1 MSGLQ
6 RLPVIASVAGV
17 GASLA
22 VLASIPSYRQR
33 LSTLLGLSAPGGI
46 WRILAIVF
54 ALLNLKSLPFVW
66 HVSICLARQ
75 PFLLRL
81 PILPPARGLR
91 THPNPRQ
98 IRLFRA
104 LTYHLYLNPHPIT
117 PQSLFHPIITSTR
130 TPLLE
135 CDYNLHKSNSTYFS
149 DLDISRTHLVTTL
162 LRSGIRQL
170 GRKPQAT
177 QSAAAPSNGGATPL
191 PAPPTNG
198 KFAIALGGITCHFR
212 REIAPY
218 AKFEIHTR
226 LLCWDR
232 KWLYLVSHLVKAGV
246 ARPATYALQP
256 WKRGKGVEAE
266 QEGAYREK
274 LKAAVFA
281 SSIAKYVVKK
291 GRMTVPPEDVLRR
304 SGLLPVRPSSLD
316 DSSSGTGNTSPE
328 QGAATPN
335 GAAPELLASSVVPNG
350 DDDTEWT
357 WEKVEAE
364 RARGMKLAELFAGL
378 DGLHEEFNGGRDG
391 VLGEYPDL
399 LW

>member
-6 RLPVIASVAGV
+6 RMPVIAGVAGI
-17 GASLA
+17 GTSLA
-22 VLASIPSYRQR
+22 VLASIPSFRQR
-33 LSTLLGLSAPGGI
+33 LSTVLGLSAPGGI
-46 WRILAIVF
+46 WRVLAILF

-66 HVSICLARQ
+66 H
-75 PFLLRL
+75 
-81 PILPPARGLR
+81 
-91 THPNPRQ
+91 

-104 LTYHLYLNPHPIT
+104 LTYHLYLNPYPIT
-117 PQSLFHPIITSTR
+117 PDSLFRPIITSTR

-177 QSAAAPSNGGATPL
+177 QSAAAPDNGGGGSAPGGAEAL
-191 PAPPTNG
+191 PPPPANG
-198 KFAIALGGITCHFR
+198 RFAIALGGITCHFR

-218 AKFEIHTR
+218 QKFEIHTR

-232 KWLYLVSHLVKAGV
+232 KWLYLVSHLVKPGV
-246 ARPATYALQP
+246 ARPSGYALQP
-256 WKRGKGVEAE
+256 WKKGKAVKAE
-266 QEGAYREK
+266 EEEAYREK
-274 LKAAVFA
+274 LRRAVFA

-291 GRMTVPPEDVLRR
+291 GRLTIPPEDVLRR
-304 SGLLPVRPSSLD
+304 NGLLPPRPNEAATTSTSSTEGANTEQGETISNGAPPEMIDALDAD
-316 DSSSGTGNTSPE
+316 DSDSD
-328 QGAATPN
+328 A
-335 GAAPELLASSVVPNG
+335 
-350 DDDTEWT
+350 EWT

-364 RARGMKLAELFAGL
+364 RVRGMKLAELFAGL
-378 DGLHEEFNGGRDG
+378 DGLHEEFTGGRDG